1 MKRTFQSPDLA
12 SRAAWA
18 GGFVVLVIVGF
29 SLFTPSLGRRVG
41 LWAIAVGVIVYFWLM
56 SASRVEVEGSDI
68 LVINYGRRRRV
79 KREDVLECGMDT
91 RPLVG
96 PVGRLRL
103 RDGSSIYLYGLQPRR
118 QAGEDTLRSAELS
131 DLALTLGSGGP
142 MSPS

>member
-41 LWAIAVGVIVYFWLM
+41 LWAIAVGVIVY
-56 SASRVEVEGSDI
+56 
-68 LVINYGRRRRV
+68 
-79 KREDVLECGMDT
+79 
-91 RPLVG
+91 
-96 PVGRLRL
+96 
-103 RDGSSIYLYGLQPRR
+103 LYGLQPRR
-118 QAGEDTLRSAELS
+118 QAGEDTLRSDELS